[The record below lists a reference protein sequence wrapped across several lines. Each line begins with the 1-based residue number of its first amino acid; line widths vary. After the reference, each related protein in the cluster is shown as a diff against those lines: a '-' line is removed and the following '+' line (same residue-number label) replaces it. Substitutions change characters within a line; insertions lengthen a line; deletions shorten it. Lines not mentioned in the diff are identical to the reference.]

1 MFKVHGCH
9 LIKKET
15 TQFIAR
21 IAALVFV
28 IAITVALYI
37 YRNQVQRLQVLG
49 FPGIFL
55 VSVLANATL
64 ILPVPGVIFTA
75 AMGAIFNPFWVAIA
89 AGTGAAVGEMTG
101 YLAGFSGQAVIDKQ
115 GWYDR
120 IENWM
125 RKYGDVT
132 ILVLAFIPNPLFD
145 IGGMAAGALKM
156 PWWRFYFWCALGK
169 ILKMLMFAYGGAALM
184 HWFGMGA

>member
-1 MFKVHGCH
+1 MAE
-9 LIKKET
+9 KKNSPWIT
-15 TQFIAR
+15 VAR
-21 IAALVFV
+21 VAALVFV
-28 IAITVALYI
+28 IGVMVALFI
-37 YRNQVQRLQVLG
+37 FRHQVQQLQALG

-55 VSVLANATL
+55 VSVLANASL
-64 ILPVPGVIFTA
+64 IIPVPGVVFTA

-115 GWYDR
+115 DWYTR

-125 RKYGDVT
+125 RKYGDAT
-132 ILVLAFIPNPLFD
+132 IFVLAFIPNPLFD

-169 ILKMLMFAYGGAALM
+169 ILKMLMFAYGGATLM
-184 HWFGMGA
+184 KWFGLG

>member
-1 MFKVHGCH
+1 MAEKRNSIW
-9 LIKKET
+9 LTIT
-15 TQFIAR
+15 R
-21 IAALVFV
+21 IVALVFV
-28 IAITVALYI
+28 IAVTVTLYI
-37 YRNQVQRLQVLG
+37 YRHQVQQLQALG
-49 FPGIFL
+49 YPGIFL

-75 AMGAIFNPFWVAIA
+75 AMGAIFNPCWVAVA

-101 YLAGFSGQAVIDKQ
+101 YLAGFSGQAVIDRQ
-115 GWYDR
+115 GWYER

-132 ILVLAFIPNPLFD
+132 IFVLAFIPNPIFD
-145 IGGMAAGALKM
+145 IGGIAAGALKM

-169 ILKMLMFAYGGAALM
+169 ILKMLVFAYGGAALVS
-184 HWFGMGA
+184 WFGMGS

>member
-1 MFKVHGCH
+1 MGEKQSSIWMK
-9 LIKKET
+9 L
-15 TQFIAR
+15 AR

-28 IAITVALYI
+28 IAITAALYI
-37 YRNQVQRLQVLG
+37 YRHQVRQLQALG

-55 VSVLANATL
+55 VSVLANASL
-64 ILPVPGVIFTA
+64 IIPIPGVVFTA
-75 AMGAIFNPFWVAIA
+75 AMGAIFNPFGVALA

-115 GWYDR
+115 EWYDR
-120 IENWM
+120 IGNWM
-125 RKYGDVT
+125 RRYGNVT
-132 ILVLAFIPNPLFD
+132 IFVLAFIPNPFFD
-145 IGGMAAGALKM
+145 IGGIAAGALKM

-184 HWFGMGA
+184 RWFGLG